1 MKRPSFQFY
10 PADWRNNAKL
20 RRCSWEARGVW
31 IELLGLLHDSDNYG
45 VLAWPLKEIAQA
57 LGAPVKALKELVDKG
72 VLYGV
77 EKGECEPFVY
87 TPRSGRKE
95 GEPVALVPVQ
105 QGPVWFS
112 PRMVR
117 DEYVRT
123 VRGESTRFG
132 EGDGPKKKTPK
143 PSPKGGLGE
152 GQGATPSQRQGD
164 GSTSS
169 SSSTST
175 TTAPSGASVEAR
187 QRFEMHEGWQPDE
200 VSLRTQL
207 RLAALVPEIITPGAV
222 LEFVA
227 FWITRST
234 ADTQAGW
241 CNRLVAHAKRQA
253 TRAAA
258 NPEPTASGASDWA
271 SNGVRL

>member
-1 MKRPSFQFY
+1 VKRPSFQFY

-45 VLAWPLKEIAQA
+45 VLSWPLKEIAQA
-57 LGAPVKALKELVDKG
+57 LGAPLKAIKELVDKG
-72 VLYGV
+72 VLYGI

-87 TPRSGRKE
+87 TPRSGRKN
-95 GEPVALVPVQ
+95 GDPVELVPAQ

-132 EGDGPKKKTPK
+132 DGDSPKNKPTK
-143 PSPKGGLGE
+143 PSPKVGLGE
-152 GQGATPSQRQGD
+152 AKGEAPSQRQGD

-169 SSSTST
+169 STSTST
-175 TTAPSGASVEAR
+175 TTAPIGASVEAR
-187 QRFEMHEGWQPDE
+187 QRFEMRLDWQPDE
-200 VSLRTQL
+200 LNLKAQTTLLGVAANLITQS
-207 RLAALVPEIITPGAV
+207 AV
-222 LEFVA
+222 DEFRA
-227 FWITRST
+227 FWINRDM
-234 ADTQAGW
+234 ADSQGGW
-241 CNRLVAHAKRQA
+241 CHRLAKWVKNQAVRNAVNAHASA
-253 TRAAA
+253 D
-258 NPEPTASGASDWA
+258 GDDDWA
-271 SNGVRL
+271 GQGVRL

>member
-45 VLAWPLKEIAQA
+45 VLSWPLKEIAQA
-57 LGAPVKALKELVDKG
+57 LGAPLKALKELVDKG

-132 EGDGPKKKTPK
+132 EGDGPRKKTPK

-175 TTAPSGASVEAR
+175 TTAPTGASVEAR
-187 QRFEMHEGWQPDE
+187 HRFEMHLDWQPDE
-200 VSLRTQL
+200 LNLKAQTTLLGVAANLITQS
-207 RLAALVPEIITPGAV
+207 AV
-222 LEFVA
+222 DEFRA
-227 FWITRST
+227 FWINRDM
-234 ADTQAGW
+234 ADSQGGW
-241 CNRLVAHAKRQA
+241 CHRLAKWVKNQAVRNAVNAHASA
-253 TRAAA
+253 D
-258 NPEPTASGASDWA
+258 GDDDWA
-271 SNGVRL
+271 GQGVRL

>member
-1 MKRPSFQFY
+1 M
-10 PADWRNNAKL
+10 
-20 RRCSWEARGVW
+20 W

-45 VLAWPLKEIAQA
+45 VLSWPLKEIAQA
-57 LGAPVKALKELVDKG
+57 LGAPLKALKELVDKG

-132 EGDGPKKKTPK
+132 EGDGPRKKTPK

-175 TTAPSGASVEAR
+175 TTAPTGASVEAR
-187 QRFEMHEGWQPDE
+187 QRFEMHLDWQPDE
-200 VSLRTQL
+200 LNLKAQTTLLGVAANLITQS
-207 RLAALVPEIITPGAV
+207 AV
-222 LEFVA
+222 DEFRA
-227 FWITRST
+227 FWINRDM
-234 ADTQAGW
+234 ADSQGGW
-241 CNRLVAHAKRQA
+241 CHRLAKWVKNQAVRNAVNAHSSAD
-253 TRAAA
+253 
-258 NPEPTASGASDWA
+258 GDDDWA
-271 SNGVRL
+271 GQGVRL